1 VSRSE
6 TAGGRGCGD
15 GCVCRRGAQ
24 IDHNEALQTAQFP
37 ALASIKG
44 YLYVRRPLPPPM
56 PSAPDDAAALPRRP
70 FAAGTPTAYRHAP
83 SVRCLPA

>member
-1 VSRSE
+1 VGVGVAVDVCAA
-6 TAGGRGCGD
+6 AG
-15 GCVCRRGAQ
+15 GAQ
-24 IDHNEALQTAQFP
+24 IYGNDALQTAQFP

-44 YLYVRRPLPPPM
+44 VLNVRRPLPPPL

-83 SVRCLPA
+83 SVRCLPALLSAI